1 MKEFAVVGKRIPKTD
16 APDKVTGRAT
26 YGQDFKLPGMLH
38 GAIRYS
44 DHAHARILSIDTSK
58 AEALE
63 GVKCV
68 VTAVDV
74 PETRFGFYKDNMPLK
89 KDVVRSHR
97 DEIAGVVASNEM
109 IARQAAKMIEIEYF
123 I

>member
-1 MKEFAVVGKRIPKTD
+1 MKKFSVVGKRIPKTD

-68 VTAVDV
+68 VTAADV
-74 PETRFGFYKDNMPLK
+74 PETRF
-89 KDVVRSHR
+89 H
-97 DEIAGVVASNEM
+97 
-109 IARQAAKMIEIEYF
+109 AAKKRCSSKSPGRNRRSGCLKRNDCKASGKTD
-123 I
+123 